1 MSDKWHEMLDHLV
14 NKNEDQAKEAF
25 KSIIDN
31 EKETFIAQDA
41 VEPEVTESL
50 SPADEKSVKDV
61 VKGLKKAV
69 SLHSKQATSLEK
81 LLKAGKDKSLKTK
94 NETQVDEIA
103 PAAMALGRVA
113 AKAAG
118 TAVGTT
124 ATNRVMD
131 KLGASK
137 DKKDKKM
144 IKKDQDKSKK
154 K

>member
-31 EKETFIAQDA
+31 EKESFVAQDA
-41 VEPEVTESL
+41 VEPEVAESL
-50 SPADEKSVKDV
+50 SPADEKAVKDV

-94 NETQVDEIA
+94 ED
-103 PAAMALGRVA
+103 P
-113 AKAAG
+113 K
-118 TAVGTT
+118 
-124 ATNRVMD
+124 D
-131 KLGASK
+131 SK
-137 DKKDKKM
+137 DSNNLSYFL
-144 IKKDQDKSKK
+144 SKK
-154 K
+154 SLNDCLPPSYRQVPSVL

>member
-25 KSIIDN
+25 KTIIDN

-50 SPADEKSVKDV
+50 TPADEKAVKNV

>member
-31 EKETFIAQDA
+31 EKESFVAQDA

-50 SPADEKSVKDV
+50 TPADEKAVKNV

-94 NETQVDEIA
+94 ED
-103 PAAMALGRVA
+103 P
-113 AKAAG
+113 K
-118 TAVGTT
+118 
-124 ATNRVMD
+124 D
-131 KLGASK
+131 SK
-137 DKKDKKM
+137 D
-144 IKKDQDKSKK
+144 SE
-154 K
+154 

>member
-1 MSDKWHEMLDHLV
+1 MLDHLV

-31 EKETFIAQDA
+31 EKETFMAQDA

-50 SPADEKSVKDV
+50 TPADEKAVKNV

>member
-31 EKETFIAQDA
+31 EKESFVAQDA
-41 VEPEVTESL
+41 VESEVVESL
-50 SPADEKSVKDV
+50 SPADEKSVKDVVKGLKKAVSLHDKQATSLEKLSDQTAVKDV

-94 NETQVDEIA
+94 ED
-103 PAAMALGRVA
+103 P
-113 AKAAG
+113 K
-118 TAVGTT
+118 
-124 ATNRVMD
+124 D
-131 KLGASK
+131 SK
-137 DKKDKKM
+137 D
-144 IKKDQDKSKK
+144 SE
-154 K
+154 

>member
-1 MSDKWHEMLDHLV
+1 MSDKWHEVLDHLV

-25 KSIIDN
+25 KTIIDN

-50 SPADEKSVKDV
+50 TPADEKAVKNV

>member
-31 EKETFIAQDA
+31 EKETFMAQDA

-50 SPADEKSVKDV
+50 TPADEKAVKNV

>member
-50 SPADEKSVKDV
+50 TPADEKAVKNV

>member
-1 MSDKWHEMLDHLV
+1 MLDHLV

-25 KSIIDN
+25 KTIIDN

-50 SPADEKSVKDV
+50 TPADEKAVKNV

>member
-1 MSDKWHEMLDHLV
+1 MLDHLV

-50 SPADEKSVKDV
+50 TPADEKAVKNV

>member
-25 KSIIDN
+25 KTIIDN

-50 SPADEKSVKDV
+50 TPADEKAMKNV